1 MVVSTKQFEE
11 TANGE
16 LERRVLA
23 TLTAR
28 NFPGLRRLIVQAD
41 GGVVTIAGR
50 VRTFYEKQLAQHLA
64 RHVAGVIR
72 VRMRFRSSSRL
83 DRQPDGDGRFADR
96 LSAAFQDRFSA
107 QRRRSSHGPFHGH
120 IALRVEAWAVAFGR
134 LQSHAGG
141 SVAGISGRRPG
152 LLRRPAYGRSA
163 VVFHPQGGGP
173 KAPRRPATPTKTE
186 SSD

>member
-72 VRMRFRSSSRL
+72 VQDEVQVVEPTRPAAGWRWTVSPTVS
-83 DRQPDGDGRFADR
+83 AI
-96 LSAAFQDRFSA
+96 LSQDRFS
-107 QRRRSSHGPFHGH
+107 
-120 IALRVEAWAVAFGR
+120 
-134 LQSHAGG
+134 
-141 SVAGISGRRPG
+141 
-152 LLRRPAYGRSA
+152 SA
-163 VVFHPQGGGP
+163 
-173 KAPRRPATPTKTE
+173 TTKE
-186 SSD
+186 